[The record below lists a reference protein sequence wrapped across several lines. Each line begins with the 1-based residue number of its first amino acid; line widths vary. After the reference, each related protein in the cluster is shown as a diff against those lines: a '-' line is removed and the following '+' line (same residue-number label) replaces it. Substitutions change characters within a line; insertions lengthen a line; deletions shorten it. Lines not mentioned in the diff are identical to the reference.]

1 MVGFP
6 NLLVG
11 MHFNFRRRKVTKA
24 AIEQWP
30 SNNIPTFRN
39 NKKNKEQLDHLVE
52 KLVPEC
58 QLPCFGKKQIR
69 RHVLDWNGHD
79 YSQVHMAWILFFI
92 GIYSHLSRN
101 RDQRNQKTVTVMV
114 RIIGACT

>member
-6 NLLVG
+6 KLLVG

-30 SNNIPTFRN
+30 GNNIPTFRN

-69 RHVLDWNGHD
+69 QHVLDCLNERRRQTRNGHH
-79 YSQVHMAWILFFI
+79 YSQVHMF
-92 GIYSHLSRN
+92 GYCLSL
-101 RDQRNQKTVTVMV
+101 VY
-114 RIIGACT
+114 I